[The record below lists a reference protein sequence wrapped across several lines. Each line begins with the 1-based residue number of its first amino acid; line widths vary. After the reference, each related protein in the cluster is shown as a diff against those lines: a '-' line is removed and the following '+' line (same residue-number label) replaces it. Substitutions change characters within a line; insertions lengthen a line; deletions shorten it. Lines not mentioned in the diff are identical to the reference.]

1 MSMSHEINTSS
12 QDKVKKVLQ
21 SLQAARMLQ
30 RDRLMFGVG
39 RVNRYVE
46 DVDGDWLEKWGED
59 EAEPATAIDQ

>member
-12 QDKVKKVLQ
+12 QDKVKKVFQ

-59 EAEPATAIDQ
+59 EVEPATAIYQ

>member
-59 EAEPATAIDQ
+59 EAEPATAIAQ